1 MKTST
6 AAVVLPLTAARAR
19 TKVFKKEGIQQ
30 TKKTNNNP
38 RAMRKG
44 EGVIGGGGG
53 VRADNSNAIDR
64 KEEGKRGE
72 QKPL

>member
-30 TKKTNNNP
+30 TKETNNP

-53 VRADNSNAIDR
+53 GCAPIIQTR
-64 KEEGKRGE
+64 
-72 QKPL
+72 